1 MSASWSI
8 GRLWLRAGESGP
20 LPIIDREDGPAG
32 RTVCLIPGHVVWEA
46 PDGSVVALL
55 DEDDIAHAR
64 LIAAAPRLRAALAA
78 LVAWSAQTGHG
89 NTRPWQDARALLDAL
104 RNLRAGT

>member
-32 RTVCLIPGHVVWEA
+32 RTVCLIPGQLGWEA
-46 PDGSVVALL
+46 PDGSVVDLL

-64 LIAAAPRLRAALAA
+64 LIAAAPRLYATLAA
-78 LVAWSAQTGHG
+78 LVAWSARSGHG
-89 NTRPWQDARALLDAL
+89 DARPWQDARALLDAL
-104 RNLRAGT
+104 RDPHAGN

>member
-1 MSASWSI
+1 VSASWSI

-20 LPIIDREDGPAG
+20 LRVIDREDGPSG
-32 RTVCLIPGHVVWEA
+32 RTVCLIPGHLAWQA
-46 PDGSVVALL
+46 PDGSVVDLL

-78 LVAWSAQTGHG
+78 WSARTGHG
-89 NTRPWQDARALLDAL
+89 DARPWQDARALLDAL
-104 RNLRAGT
+104 RDPHAEN

>member
-20 LPIIDREDGPAG
+20 LRVIDREDGPSG
-32 RTVCLIPGHVVWEA
+32 RTVCLIPGHLAWQA
-46 PDGSVVALL
+46 PDGSVVNLL

-64 LIAAAPRLRAALAA
+64 LIAAAPRLRAALVT
-78 LVAWSAQTGHG
+78 LVAWSARTGHG
-89 NTRPWQDARALLDAL
+89 DASPWQDARALLDAP
-104 RNLRAGT
+104 RNPHAED

>member
-20 LPIIDREDGPAG
+20 LRIIDREDGPAG
-32 RTVCLIPGHVVWEA
+32 RTVCLIPGHLMWQA
-46 PDGSVVALL
+46 PDGSVVDLL

-78 LVAWSAQTGHG
+78 LVAWSARTGHG
-89 NTRPWQDARALLDAL
+89 DARPWQDAHALLDAL
-104 RNLRAGT
+104 RDSHAGD

>member
-8 GRLWLRAGESGP
+8 ARLWLRAGESGP
-20 LPIIDREDGPAG
+20 LPIIDREDGPSG
-32 RTVCLIPGHVVWEA
+32 RTVCLIPGHLVWEA
-46 PDGSVVALL
+46 PDGSVVDLL

-78 LVAWSAQTGHG
+78 LVAWSARTGHG
-89 NTRPWQDARALLDAL
+89 DTRPWQDARALLDTL
-104 RNLRAGT
+104 RHPHAGN

>member
-1 MSASWSI
+1 VSASWSI

-20 LPIIDREDGPAG
+20 LRVIDREDGPSG
-32 RTVCLIPGHVVWEA
+32 RTVCLIPGHLAWEA
-46 PDGSVVALL
+46 SDGSVVDLL

-78 LVAWSAQTGHG
+78 LVAWSARTGHG
-89 NTRPWQDARALLDAL
+89 DARPWQDAGALLDAL
-104 RNLRAGT
+104 RDPHAGD

>member
-20 LPIIDREDGPAG
+20 LRIIDREDGPMA
-32 RTVCLIPGHVVWEA
+32 RTVCLIPGHLAWQA
-46 PDGSVVALL
+46 PDGGVVDLL

-64 LIAAAPRLRAALAA
+64 LIAAAPRLRATLAA
-78 LVAWSAQTGHG
+78 LVAWSARTGHG
-89 NTRPWQDARALLDAL
+89 DARPWQDARALLDAL
-104 RNLRAGT
+104 QDPRAGI

>member
-20 LPIIDREDGPAG
+20 LRVIDREDGPSG
-32 RTVCLIPGHVVWEA
+32 RTVCLIPGHLAWQA
-46 PDGSVVALL
+46 PDGSVVNLL

-64 LIAAAPRLRAALAA
+64 LIAAAPWLRAALVA
-78 LVAWSAQTGHG
+78 LVAWSARTGHG
-89 NTRPWQDARALLDAL
+89 DARPWQDARALLDAP
-104 RNLRAGT
+104 RNPHAED

>member
-20 LPIIDREDGPAG
+20 LRVIDREDGPSG
-32 RTVCLIPGHVVWEA
+32 RTACLIPGHLAWQA
-46 PDGSVVALL
+46 PDGRVVNLL

-64 LIAAAPRLRAALAA
+64 LIAAAPRLRAALVA
-78 LVAWSAQTGHG
+78 LVAWSARTGYGDAH
-89 NTRPWQDARALLDAL
+89 PWQDARALLNAL
-104 RNLRAGT
+104 RNPHAED